1 MIDPNEPYE
10 LQIAKQAR
18 IIEALVNRAERG
30 HEVGGSAYSLFE
42 SAIALQAEVWEKTKD
57 LEKALDTLDRA
68 SSELEVAYQE
78 IGRAHV

>member
-30 HEVGGSAYSLFE
+30 
-42 SAIALQAEVWEKTKD
+42 Q
-57 LEKALDTLDRA
+57 
-68 SSELEVAYQE
+68 